1 MKTHSAEYSTY
12 LLSDEWRQK
21 RRQRLKIDNFNC
33 TMCGC
38 KQTRTKRLEIHHLHY
53 GTLGN
58 ENVYTD
64 LASLCPQCH
73 ARLHHFYDRLRI
85 APGA

>member
-1 MKTHSAEYSTY
+1 LKIHSGEYTAYMQSE
-12 LLSDEWRQK
+12 EWRAK
-21 RRQRLKIDNFNC
+21 RKERLRIDHYLC

-58 ENVYTD
+58 ENVYSD
-64 LASLCPQCH
+64 LASLCPTCH
-73 ARLHHFYDRLRI
+73 ARLHRFYERLRV